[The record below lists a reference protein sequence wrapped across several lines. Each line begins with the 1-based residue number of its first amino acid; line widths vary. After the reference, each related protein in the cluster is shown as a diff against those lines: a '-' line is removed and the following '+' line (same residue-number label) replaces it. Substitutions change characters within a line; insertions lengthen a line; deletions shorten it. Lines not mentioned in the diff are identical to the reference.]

1 MSQWNA
7 LHKKAKLLESRLET
21 KIQKYSSLAQ
31 KINADFLCDEENP
44 LIESNDEQELSSDI
58 ERDLNELSECIT
70 NMRNTAAAST
80 TTPANHQEVL
90 IKRYHEIHFD
100 YSAEFRN
107 TSVNILSKI
116 FVSPRSYFKMLNFK
130 TAVNRKRESMEL
142 FKSSKK
148 IGSEEQDSSVAKLL
162 KERSSIA
169 ASMKSINDVI
179 R

>member
-70 NMRNTAAAST
+70 NMRNTSTAST

-107 TSVNILSKI
+107 TSVNILTKNYVSSTII
-116 FVSPRSYFKMLNFK
+116 F
-130 TAVNRKRESMEL
+130 
-142 FKSSKK
+142 
-148 IGSEEQDSSVAKLL
+148 
-162 KERSSIA
+162 
-169 ASMKSINDVI
+169 
-179 R
+179 